1 MHQRALPSKEML
13 ECVLQCFPLVFVIF
27 FFVKTGDFRSSD
39 LYFRSQ
45 KQPLFNVFIELG
57 SRKASG
63 GGVRDQ
69 I

>member
-1 MHQRALPSKEML
+1 MCAS
-13 ECVLQCFPLVFVIF
+13 VLSSGFCHI

>member
-1 MHQRALPSKEML
+1 M
-13 ECVLQCFPLVFVIF
+13 CFSAFLWFLSDF
-27 FFVKTGDFRSSD
+27 LVKTGDFRSSD